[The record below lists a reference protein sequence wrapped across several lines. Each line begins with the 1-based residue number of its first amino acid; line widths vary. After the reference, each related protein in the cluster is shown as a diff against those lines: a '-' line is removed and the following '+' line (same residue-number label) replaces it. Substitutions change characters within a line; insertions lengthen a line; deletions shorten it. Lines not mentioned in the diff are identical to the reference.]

1 MESGFVTPKPDS
13 LSVSLSLCVSRS
25 PHTTLLNSTTTDHL
39 IIQKLSFVNVIIICF
54 SKSPYT
60 EEIYQ
65 SISTLS
71 HSDTPGHGLWV
82 GSFCNSVN
90 SPYFTVSY
98 MHACVYIYVCAHIC
112 VPVGSRHHHCTD
124 VTTAVRF
131 HHNKD
136 QLNSAASQAKQ
147 PTASRTSTNTQISL
161 KPRGGGSKAEPR
173 PRPLLIQ
180 TSRSTH
186 PATPLLFELVPHY
199 GWLFRKHVL
208 TC

>member
-13 LSVSLSLCVSRS
+13 LSVSVSLCVSRS

-90 SPYFTVSY
+90 SPYFTVAY
-98 MHACVYIYVCAHIC
+98 MHACVYICVRAYMCACWQPPSPLYRCDHSCPLSPQQRPIKQRC
-112 VPVGSRHHHCTD
+112 FTGQAADRQPH
-124 VTTAVRF
+124 F
-131 HHNKD
+131 HKHAD
-136 QLNSAASQAKQ
+136 QFK
-147 PTASRTSTNTQISL
+147 TE
-161 KPRGGGSKAEPR
+161 RGR
-173 PRPLLIQ
+173 Q
-180 TSRSTH
+180 
-186 PATPLLFELVPHY
+186 
-199 GWLFRKHVL
+199 
-208 TC
+208 